1 MSKENT
7 IKTIS
12 DFSEFKLKEKGS
24 VFIAQVYPVNFNEE
38 AEQTLSNIK
47 KKYFDATHHCFAY
60 RLSDNIER
68 YSDDGEPSGTAGVRI
83 LNAIEHFD
91 LVDIIV
97 VVIRYFGGT
106 KLGVGPLG
114 KAYYQSA
121 LEVLKQSEIIEKS
134 LFKKI
139 KIVYDY
145 EQTSKIHHF
154 ISKYDAKNIVNG
166 FIDKPFIE
174 CLVEIDKIDNMIA
187 ELIEATG
194 NKIEAVKSDK
204 NYLI

>member
-1 MSKENT
+1 MDKENT

-12 DFSEFKLKEKGS
+12 AFSEFKLKEKGS
-24 VFIAQVYPVNFNEE
+24 VFIAQVYPVSSNKE
-38 AEQTLSNIK
+38 AEQTLSEIK

-106 KLGVGPLG
+106 KLGIGPLG

-121 LEVLKQSEIIEKS
+121 LEVLKQSGFIEKS
-134 LFKKI
+134 LFNKI

-145 EQTSKIHHF
+145 ELTSKIHHF

-166 FIDKPFIE
+166 FNDKPFIK

-194 NKIEAVKSDK
+194 NKIEVVKSDK

>member
-1 MSKENT
+1 MDKENT

-12 DFSEFKLKEKGS
+12 AFSEFKLKEKGS
-24 VFIAQVYPVNFNEE
+24 VFIAQVYPVSSNKE
-38 AEQTLSNIK
+38 AEQTLSEIK

-106 KLGVGPLG
+106 KLGIGPLG
-114 KAYYQSA
+114 KAYYQA
-121 LEVLKQSEIIEKS
+121 AFEVLKQSDIIEKG
-134 LFKKI
+134 LYKKI
-139 KIVYDY
+139 KIVYGY
-145 EQTSKIHHF
+145 ELTSKIHHF
-154 ISKYDAKNIVNG
+154 ISKYDAKNIING
-166 FIDKPFIE
+166 FNDKPFIK

-194 NKIEAVKSDK
+194 NKIEVVKSDK

>member
-38 AEQTLSNIK
+38 AEQTLSKIK

>member
-1 MSKENT
+1 MCS
-7 IKTIS
+7 S
-12 DFSEFKLKEKGS
+12 DL
-24 VFIAQVYPVNFNEE
+24 
-38 AEQTLSNIK
+38 
-47 KKYFDATHHCFAY
+47 
-60 RLSDNIER
+60 ER
-68 YSDDGEPSGTAGVRI
+68 YSDDGEPGGTAGVRI

>member
-12 DFSEFKLKEKGS
+12 AFSEFKLKEKGS
-24 VFIAQVYPVNFNEE
+24 VFITQVYPVNSSDE
-38 AEQTLSNIK
+38 AEDILSKIK

-60 RLSDNIER
+60 RLTDKIER
-68 YSDDGEPSGTAGVRI
+68 YSDDGEPSGTAGIRI

-91 LVDIIV
+91 LVNLIV
-97 VVIRYFGGT
+97 VVVRYFGGT

-121 LEVLKQSEIIEKS
+121 FEVLKQSDIIKKS

-139 KIVYDY
+139 KITYEY
-145 EQTSKIHHF
+145 EQTSKIHHY
-154 ISKYDAKNIVNG
+154 ISKFDAKNIVSG
-166 FIDKPFIE
+166 FDEKPFIE
-174 CLVEIDKIDNMIA
+174 CLVELKRIDDLIA
-187 ELIEATG
+187 ELIETTG
-194 NKIEAVKSDK
+194 NKIKIVKSEN

>member
-1 MSKENT
+1 MDKENT

-12 DFSEFKLKEKGS
+12 AFSEFKLKEKGS
-24 VFIAQVYPVNFNEE
+24 VFIAQVYPVSFNKE
-38 AEQTLSNIK
+38 AEQTLSEIK

-114 KAYYQSA
+114 KAYYQA
-121 LEVLKQSEIIEKS
+121 AFEVLTLSDIIEKG
-134 LFKKI
+134 LYKKI

-145 EQTSKIHHF
+145 ELTSKIHHF

-166 FIDKPFIE
+166 FNDKPFIK

-194 NKIEAVKSDK
+194 NKIEVVKSDK